1 MSERIQ
7 ITTAAP
13 LAESRVDGGR
23 PISYPDVAEEIWQ
36 ALKRK
41 AAGERDGPPIGLL
54 VQGGGM
60 RGVYSLAVLGA
71 FEEMGWTH
79 CFDHVAGASAGAMNG
94 AHFIT
99 GQARY
104 GVETYIHHLSNRKF
118 IDFFRLRKLVDVD
131 YMIDDL
137 VRYVRPF
144 NLPALLEASTELHIA
159 LADAEDA
166 SVHYVTNRSEDVD
179 LWEAFRAT
187 GALPILYNRFVKV
200 GDRLYLDG
208 SLSDGLSLP
217 RLLALGCRYI
227 VVVLTKPLSFR
238 SQRVSRPV
246 RALAWWATRQYS
258 PALKRAL
265 FDGNLHFN
273 RTMSVLAASAQARVH
288 EAVRILVI
296 APSSEEHLVRCVTTN
311 RRRLKRCAWQGRAD
325 AWQAFGQLPPTMHP
339 VESPLLN
346 RFPARTKD
354 GRP

>member
-1 MSERIQ
+1 MDERIP
-7 ITTAAP
+7 ITAAAP
-13 LAESRVDGGR
+13 WAESRVEDGGG
-23 PISYPDVAEEIWQ
+23 PFSPSEVAEEIWQ
-36 ALKRK
+36 ALRRK
-41 AAGERDGPPIGLL
+41 AAGERNVPPIGLI

-60 RGVYSLAVLGA
+60 RGVYSLAVLAA
-71 FEEMGWTH
+71 FEEMGWTR

-104 GVETYIHHLSNRKF
+104 GVETYIDYLSNRKF
-118 IDFFRLRKLVDVD
+118 IDLFRLRKLMDLD

-137 VRYVRPF
+137 VRHVRPF

-166 SVHYVTNRSEDVD
+166 SLHYVTNRSEDVD

-238 SQRVSRPV
+238 SQRMSRPV

-258 PALKRAL
+258 PALKRAI

-273 RTMSVLAASAQARVH
+273 RTMSILAAPAEASVH

-296 APSSEEHLVRCVTTN
+296 APGSEEHLVRCVTTDP
-311 RRRLKRCAWQGRAD
+311 RRLRRCARQGRAD
-325 AWQAFGQLPPTMHP
+325 AWQAFGQRPPATTHSF
-339 VESPLLN
+339 ERNHASFRSLLLL
-346 RFPARTKD
+346 
-354 GRP
+354 

>member
-1 MSERIQ
+1 MDERIP
-7 ITTAAP
+7 TTAAAP
-13 LAESRVDGGR
+13 WAGSRVEDCGG
-23 PISYPDVAEEIWQ
+23 PISHPDVAEEIGQ
-36 ALKRK
+36 ALRRK
-41 AAGERDGPPIGLL
+41 AAGERDVPPLGLV

-60 RGVYSLAVLGA
+60 RGVYSLAVLAA
-71 FEEMGWTH
+71 FEEMGWTR

-104 GVETYIHHLSNRKF
+104 GVETYIDYLSNRKF
-118 IDFFRLRKLVDVD
+118 IDLFRLRKLMDLD

-137 VRYVRPF
+137 VRHVRPF

-166 SVHYVTNRSEDVD
+166 SLHYVTNRSEDVD

-208 SLSDGLSLP
+208 SFSDGLSLP

-238 SQRVSRPV
+238 SQRVSRPL

-273 RTMSVLAASAQARVH
+273 RTMSMLAAPEEARLH

-296 APSSEEHLVRCVTTN
+296 APGSEEHLVRCVTTDP
-311 RRRLKRCAWQGRAD
+311 RRLRRCAQQGRAD
-325 AWQAFGQLPPTMHP
+325 AWQAFGQRPPTTTP
-339 VESPLLN
+339 SLDVVE
-346 RFPARTKD
+346 
-354 GRP
+354 G

>member
-1 MSERIQ
+1 MDERIP
-7 ITTAAP
+7 TTAAAP
-13 LAESRVDGGR
+13 WAGSRVEDCGG
-23 PISYPDVAEEIWQ
+23 PISHPDVAEEIGQ
-36 ALKRK
+36 ALRRK
-41 AAGERDGPPIGLL
+41 AAGERDVPPLGLV

-60 RGVYSLAVLGA
+60 RGVYSLAVLAA
-71 FEEMGWTH
+71 FEEMGWTR

-104 GVETYIHHLSNRKF
+104 GVETYIDYLSNRKF
-118 IDFFRLRKLVDVD
+118 IDLFRLRKLMDLD

-137 VRYVRPF
+137 VRHVRPF

-208 SLSDGLSLP
+208 SFSDGLSLP

-238 SQRVSRPV
+238 SQRVSRPL

-273 RTMSVLAASAQARVH
+273 RTMSMLAAPEEARLH

-296 APSSEEHLVRCVTTN
+296 APGSEEHLVRCVTTDP
-311 RRRLKRCAWQGRAD
+311 RRLRRCAQQGRAD
-325 AWQAFGQLPPTMHP
+325 AWQAFGQRPPATTHQF
-339 VESPLLN
+339 ERNHASF
-346 RFPARTKD
+346 RSK
-354 GRP
+354 

>member
-1 MSERIQ
+1 MDECIP
-7 ITTAAP
+7 ITAAAP
-13 LAESRVDGGR
+13 WDECGVVGGG
-23 PISYPDVAEEIWQ
+23 PINHADVAEKIWQ
-36 ALKRK
+36 ALRRK
-41 AAGERDGPPIGLL
+41 AAGAPDVPPLGLV

-60 RGVYSLAVLGA
+60 RGVYSMAVLAA
-71 FEEMGWTH
+71 FEEMGWTR

-104 GVETYIHHLSNRKF
+104 GVETYIDYLSNRKF
-118 IDFFRLRKLVDVD
+118 IDFFRLGKLVDMD

-137 VRYVRPF
+137 VRQVRPF

-200 GDRLYLDG
+200 GHRFYLDG
-208 SLSDGLSLP
+208 SLSDGLPLP

-238 SQRVSRPV
+238 SQGLSRPV

-258 PALKRAL
+258 SALKRAL
-265 FDGNLHFN
+265 FDVNLRFN
-273 RTMSVLAASAQARVH
+273 RTMSVLAAPAQARVH

-296 APSSEEHLVRCVTTN
+296 APRSEEHLVRCVT
-311 RRRLKRCAWQGRAD
+311 RDPRRLRLCAQQGRAD
-325 AWQAFGQLPPTMHP
+325 AWQAFGQEAPATTHP
-339 VESPLLN
+339 
-346 RFPARTKD
+346 FK
-354 GRP
+354 

>member
-1 MSERIQ
+1 MDERIA
-7 ITTAAP
+7 ITPALP
-13 LAESRVDGGR
+13 LAKSRVNAGD
-23 PISYPDVAEEIWQ
+23 PISHADVAEEIWE

-41 AAGERDGPPIGLL
+41 ATGKRDVPPLGLV

-60 RGVYSLAVLGA
+60 RGVYSLAVLAA
-71 FEEMGWTH
+71 FEEMGWTR

-104 GVETYIHHLSNRKF
+104 GVETYIDYLSNRKF

-137 VRYVRPF
+137 VRHTRPF

-187 GALPILYNRFVKV
+187 GALPILYNRFVKI
-200 GDRLYLDG
+200 GERLYLDG

-217 RLLALGCRYI
+217 RLLAVGCRYI

-238 SQRVSRPV
+238 NQGLSRPV
-246 RALAWWATRQYS
+246 RALAWWSTRRYS
-258 PALKRAL
+258 SALKRAL
-265 FDGNLHFN
+265 FDVNHHFN
-273 RTMSVLAASAQARVH
+273 RTMSVLAAPAQTYVQ

-296 APSSEEHLVRCVTTN
+296 APRSEEHLVRCVTTDP
-311 RRRLKRCAWQGRAD
+311 RRLRRCARQGRAD
-325 AWQAFGQLPPTMHP
+325 AWQAFGHEPPAATHP
-339 VESPLLN
+339 
-346 RFPARTKD
+346 FK
-354 GRP
+354 

>member
-1 MSERIQ
+1 MDERIA
-7 ITTAAP
+7 ITPALP
-13 LAESRVDGGR
+13 LAKSRVNAGD
-23 PISYPDVAEEIWQ
+23 PISHADVAEEIWE

-41 AAGERDGPPIGLL
+41 ATGKRDVPPLGLV

-60 RGVYSLAVLGA
+60 RGVYSLAVLAA
-71 FEEMGWTH
+71 FEEMGWTR

-104 GVETYIHHLSNRKF
+104 GVETYIDYLSNRKF

-137 VRYVRPF
+137 VRHTRPF

-187 GALPILYNRFVKV
+187 GALPILYNRFVKI
-200 GDRLYLDG
+200 GERLYLDG

-238 SQRVSRPV
+238 NQGLSRPV
-246 RALAWWATRQYS
+246 RALAWWSTRQYS
-258 PALKRAL
+258 SALKRAL
-265 FDGNLHFN
+265 FDVNHHFN
-273 RTMSVLAASAQARVH
+273 RTMSVLAAPAQTHVQ
-288 EAVRILVI
+288 EAVKILVI
-296 APSSEEHLVRCVTTN
+296 APRSEEHLVRCVTTDP
-311 RRRLKRCAWQGRAD
+311 RRLRRCARQGRAD
-325 AWQAFGQLPPTMHP
+325 AWQAFGHEPPATTHP
-339 VESPLLN
+339 
-346 RFPARTKD
+346 FK
-354 GRP
+354 

>member
-1 MSERIQ
+1 MDERIP
-7 ITTAAP
+7 ITAGVPRAA
-13 LAESRVDGGR
+13 SRVDGSG
-23 PISYPDVAEEIWQ
+23 PISLADVAEEIWQ

-41 AAGERDGPPIGLL
+41 AAGERDVPPIGLV

-60 RGVYSLAVLGA
+60 RGVYSMAVLAA
-71 FEEMGWTH
+71 FEEMGWTP

-104 GVETYIHHLSNRKF
+104 GVETYIDYLSNRKF
-118 IDFFRLRKLVDVD
+118 IDFFRLRKLVDLD

-137 VRYVRPF
+137 VRHVRPF
-144 NLPALLEASTELHIA
+144 DLPALREASTELHIA

-200 GDRLYLDG
+200 GDRSYLDG
-208 SLSDGLSLP
+208 SLSECLPLP

-238 SQRVSRPV
+238 SQRVSRPL
-246 RALAWWATRQYS
+246 RALAWWSTRHYS
-258 PALKRAL
+258 PASYLRSLERPVHSETLQAHFESHRAEGIATVLHDLKAGYYIAWDVTNNVTLTAIGFSRLRAAM
-265 FDGNLHFN
+265 FN
-273 RTMSVLAASAQARVH
+273 TARPLGVPTPMTT
-288 EAVRILVI
+288 A
-296 APSSEEHLVRCVTTN
+296 EH
-311 RRRLKRCAWQGRAD
+311 
-325 AWQAFGQLPPTMHP
+325 
-339 VESPLLN
+339 
-346 RFPARTKD
+346 
-354 GRP
+354 

>member
-1 MSERIQ
+1 MDERIS
-7 ITTAAP
+7 ITAAA
-13 LAESRVDGGR
+13 LCVGSRAEGGGG
-23 PISYPDVAEEIWQ
+23 PVSYADVAEEIWQ
-36 ALKRK
+36 ALRRK
-41 AAGERDGPPIGLL
+41 AAGDRDVAPLGLV

-60 RGVYSLAVLGA
+60 RGVYSLAVLAA
-71 FEEMGWTH
+71 FEEMGWTR

-104 GVETYIHHLSNRKF
+104 GVETYVDYLSNRKF
-118 IDFFRLRKLVDVD
+118 IDFFRLRKLMDLD

-137 VRYVRPF
+137 VRHVRPF
-144 NLPALLEASTELHIA
+144 NLPALLAASTELHIA

-217 RLLALGCRYI
+217 RLLTLGCRYI

-238 SQRVSRPV
+238 SQRMSQPI
-246 RALAWWATRQYS
+246 RALAWWMTRQYS

-265 FDGNLHFN
+265 FDGNLHYN
-273 RTMSVLAASAQARVH
+273 RTMSVLAAPQARGD
-288 EAVRILVI
+288 ETVRILVI
-296 APSSEEHLVRCVTTN
+296 APDSEEHLVRCVTTDP
-311 RRRLKRCAWQGRAD
+311 RRLRRCARQGEAD
-325 AWQAFGQLPPTMHP
+325 AWQAFGQRPPATAHP
-339 VESPLLN
+339 FKE
-346 RFPARTKD
+346 
-354 GRP
+354 

>member
-1 MSERIQ
+1 MDERIP
-7 ITTAAP
+7 ITAAAP
-13 LAESRVDGGR
+13 WAESRVDGGGA
-23 PISYPDVAEEIWQ
+23 ISPADVAEEIWQ
-36 ALKRK
+36 ALRRK
-41 AAGERDGPPIGLL
+41 AAGERDVPPLGLV

-60 RGVYSLAVLGA
+60 RGVYSMAVLAA
-71 FEEMGWTH
+71 FEEMGWTR

-99 GQARY
+99 GQAGY
-104 GVETYIHHLSNRKF
+104 GVETYIDYLSNRKF
-118 IDFFRLRKLVDVD
+118 IDFFRLRKLVDLD

-137 VRYVRPF
+137 VRHVRPF

-208 SLSDGLSLP
+208 SLSDGLPLP

-238 SQRVSRPV
+238 SQGVSRPV
-246 RALAWWATRQYS
+246 RALAWWATRRYS

-265 FDGNLHFN
+265 FDVNLHYN
-273 RTMSVLAASAQARVH
+273 RTMSVLATPAQSCVH

-296 APSSEEHLVRCVTTN
+296 APRSEEHLVRCVTTDP
-311 RRRLKRCAWQGRAD
+311 RRLRRCAQQGRAD
-325 AWQAFGQLPPTMHP
+325 AWQAFGQRPPATTHP
-339 VESPLLN
+339 LKRDHASLRSLLLL
-346 RFPARTKD
+346 
-354 GRP
+354 

>member
-1 MSERIQ
+1 MDERIP
-7 ITTAAP
+7 ITAAAP
-13 LAESRVDGGR
+13 WDECGVVGGG
-23 PISYPDVAEEIWQ
+23 PISHADVAEEIWQ
-36 ALKRK
+36 ALRRK
-41 AAGERDGPPIGLL
+41 AAGERDVPPLGLV

-60 RGVYSLAVLGA
+60 RGVYSMAVLAA
-71 FEEMGWTH
+71 FEEMGWTR

-104 GVETYIHHLSNRKF
+104 GVETYIDYLSNRKF
-118 IDFFRLRKLVDVD
+118 IDFFRLRKLVDMD

-137 VRYVRPF
+137 VRHVRPF

-179 LWEAFRAT
+179 LWEVFRAT

-200 GDRLYLDG
+200 GDRFYLDG
-208 SLSDGLSLP
+208 SLSDGLPLP

-238 SQRVSRPV
+238 SQGLSRPL

-258 PALKRAL
+258 SALKRAL
-265 FDGNLHFN
+265 FDVNLRFN
-273 RTMSVLAASAQARVH
+273 RTMSVLAAPAQARVH

-296 APSSEEHLVRCVTTN
+296 APRTGEHLVRCVT
-311 RRRLKRCAWQGRAD
+311 RDSRRLRRCAQQGQAD
-325 AWQAFGQLPPTMHP
+325 AWQAFGQEAPATTHP
-339 VESPLLN
+339 
-346 RFPARTKD
+346 FK
-354 GRP
+354 

>member
-1 MSERIQ
+1 MDEHIP
-7 ITTAAP
+7 TTG
-13 LAESRVDGGR
+13 AESRVDGGG
-23 PISYPDVAEEIWQ
+23 PISHADVAEEIWQ
-36 ALKRK
+36 ALRRK
-41 AAGERDGPPIGLL
+41 AAGERDVPSVGLV

-60 RGVYSLAVLGA
+60 RGVYSLAVLAA
-71 FEEMGWTH
+71 FEEMGWTR

-104 GVETYIHHLSNRKF
+104 GVETYIDYLSNRKF
-118 IDFFRLRKLVDVD
+118 IDLFRLRKLVDID

-137 VRYVRPF
+137 VRHVRPF
-144 NLPALLEASTELHIA
+144 DLPALLEASTELHIA

-273 RTMSVLAASAQARVH
+273 STMSLLAATAEGRVH
-288 EAVRILVI
+288 EAVKILVI
-296 APSSEEHLVRCVTTN
+296 APRSEEHLVRCVTTDP
-311 RRRLKRCAWQGRAD
+311 RRLTRCARQGRVD
-325 AWQAFGQLPPTMHP
+325 AWQAFGQRPPDTTH
-339 VESPLLN
+339 
-346 RFPARTKD
+346 RPAD
-354 GRP
+354 

>member
-1 MSERIQ
+1 MHENIP
-7 ITTAAP
+7 ITAP
-13 LAESRVDGGR
+13 LGREQGGR
-23 PISYPDVAEEIWQ
+23 RQPVSHADVAEEIWQ
-36 ALKRK
+36 ALMRK
-41 AAGERDGPPIGLL
+41 AAGERDVPPVGLV

-60 RGVYSLAVLGA
+60 RGVYSLAVLAA
-71 FEEMGWTH
+71 FEEMGWTC

-104 GVETYIHHLSNRKF
+104 GVETYIDYLSNRKF

-137 VRYVRPF
+137 VRHTRPF

-238 SQRVSRPV
+238 SKRVSRPV

-273 RTMSVLAASAQARVH
+273 RTMSLLAAPAQARGH

-296 APSSEEHLVRCVTTN
+296 APNSEEQLVRCVTTDP
-311 RRRLKRCAWQGRAD
+311 RRLRRCAWQGRVD
-325 AWQAFGQLPPTMHP
+325 AWHAFGRRPPATTHP
-339 VESPLLN
+339 FEGDRASLRPFPPL
-346 RFPARTKD
+346 
-354 GRP
+354 

>member
-1 MSERIQ
+1 MDERIR
-7 ITTAAP
+7 ITAAAAP
-13 LAESRVDGGR
+13 WAGNRVDGGG
-23 PISYPDVAEEIWQ
+23 PISHADVAEEIGQ
-36 ALKRK
+36 AIKRK
-41 AAGERDGPPIGLL
+41 AAGERDVPPLGLV

-60 RGVYSLAVLGA
+60 RGVYSLAVLAA
-71 FEEMGWTH
+71 FEEMGWTR

-104 GVETYIHHLSNRKF
+104 GVETYIDYLSNRKF
-118 IDFFRLRKLVDVD
+118 IDFLRLRKLVDVD

-137 VRYVRPF
+137 VRHVRPF
-144 NLPALLEASTELHIA
+144 DLPGLLAASTELHIA

-166 SVHYVTNRSEDVD
+166 SVRYVTNRSDDVN

-187 GALPILYNRFVKV
+187 GALPILYNRFIKV

-217 RLLALGCRYI
+217 RLLSLGCRYI

-246 RALAWWATRQYS
+246 RALAWWATRHYS

-265 FDGNLHFN
+265 FDGNLHLN
-273 RTMSVLAASAQARVH
+273 RTMSMLATPAQACVH
-288 EAVRILVI
+288 EPVRILVI
-296 APSSEEHLVRCVTTN
+296 APRSEEHLVRCVTRD
-311 RRRLKRCAWQGRAD
+311 RRRLRRCAEQGRAD
-325 AWQAFGQLPPTMHP
+325 AWQAFGQRPPATTHP
-339 VESPLLN
+339 FQ
-346 RFPARTKD
+346 RD
-354 GRP
+354 